1 MKETL
6 FEFERWMIR
15 NFSVIDIS
23 ETEKYK
29 LTFQQNIYGDSIN
42 HLNCRSIWI
51 DEKGRQYRV
60 HQLVNKL

>member
-1 MKETL
+1 M
-6 FEFERWMIR
+6 FEFERWIVR

-23 ETEKYK
+23 ETEKYNLK
-29 LTFQQNIYGDSIN
+29 FQQNIYGDSIN